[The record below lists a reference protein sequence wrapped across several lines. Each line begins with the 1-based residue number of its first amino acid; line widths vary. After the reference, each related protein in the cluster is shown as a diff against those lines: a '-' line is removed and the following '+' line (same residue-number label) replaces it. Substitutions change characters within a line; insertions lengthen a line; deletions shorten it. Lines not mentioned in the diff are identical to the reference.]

1 MECRK
6 QYFFRKT
13 ACGKGEKGAIRGRR
27 ETDTPLD
34 LSGPSPNLKCQ
45 PKRVDADLLYLKQIK
60 ITRVEQR
67 PNDAWFDFSLRQL
80 REGEVRF
87 YRVKDFLTG
96 NWLFK
101 VCLDKELS
109 KVTVKAVKCPPG
121 KRFAQLEGKT
131 MVFQKSEIEGWLYD
145 VISLTHVDE
154 SDRVHRKIVHSA
166 EEIPTTIREHFRT
179 MPYEEAT
186 GKRAPG
192 KNWVTLSK
200 AEDQKSMIM
209 LFVLERVWAISK
221 VSPDEKMEMISR
233 RKELKPSV
241 PLYVR
246 PRIERDVHVRVK
258 AHAHENKTGVSE
270 AYRSLI
276 ESALRS

>member
-1 MECRK
+1 VS
-6 QYFFRKT
+6 T
-13 ACGKGEKGAIRGRR
+13 EKRA
-27 ETDTPLD
+27 DPD
-34 LSGPSPNLKCQ
+34 LH
-45 PKRVDADLLYLKQIK
+45 YLNQIK
-60 ITRVEQR
+60 ITQVEER
-67 PNDAWFDFSLRQL
+67 PNDAWFDLSLRQL

-101 VCLDKELS
+101 TCSDKELT
-109 KVTVKAVKCPPG
+109 KVMVKALKCPPG

-131 MVFQKSEIEGWLYD
+131 MVFQKSEIEGQLYD
-145 VISLTHVDE
+145 VISLTHADE
-154 SDRVHRKIVHSA
+154 SDRLHRKIVYSA

-192 KNWVTLSK
+192 KNWVTISK
-200 AEDQKSMIM
+200 ADDEKSMIT
-209 LFVLERVWAISK
+209 LFLLERAWTISK
-221 VSPDEKMEMISR
+221 VSPDEKMETISQ
-233 RKELKPSV
+233 RKKLKPQV

-246 PRIERDVHVRVK
+246 PRIEREIHAKVK
-258 AHAHENKTGVSE
+258 AHAHANKTGVSE

>member
-1 MECRK
+1 M
-6 QYFFRKT
+6 
-13 ACGKGEKGAIRGRR
+13 
-27 ETDTPLD
+27 
-34 LSGPSPNLKCQ
+34 NLKELIH
-45 PKRVDADLLYLKQIK
+45 DLHYLNQIK
-60 ITRVEQR
+60 ITKVEQR
-67 PNDAWFDFSLRQL
+67 PNDAWFDLSLRQL

-101 VCLDKELS
+101 TCSDREPT
-109 KVTVKAVKCPPG
+109 KVMVKALKCPPG

-145 VISLTHVDE
+145 VISLTHADE
-154 SDRVHRKIVHSA
+154 SDRLRRKIVYSA

-179 MPYEEAT
+179 MPYEEAA

-192 KNWVTLSK
+192 KNWVTISK
-200 AEDQKSMIM
+200 ADDEKSMIT
-209 LFVLERVWAISK
+209 LFLLERAWTISK
-221 VSPDEKMEMISR
+221 VSPEEKMETISQ
-233 RKELKPSV
+233 RKELKPQV

-246 PRIERDVHVRVK
+246 PRIEREIHMRVK
-258 AHAHENKTGVSE
+258 AYAHANKTGVSE

-276 ESALRS
+276 ELALRS